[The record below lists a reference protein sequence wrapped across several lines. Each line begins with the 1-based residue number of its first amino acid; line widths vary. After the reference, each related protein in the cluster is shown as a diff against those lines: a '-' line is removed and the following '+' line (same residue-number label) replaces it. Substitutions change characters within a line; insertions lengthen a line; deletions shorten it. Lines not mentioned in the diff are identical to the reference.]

1 MTKLNPL
8 VVAAALAAM
17 FSSAPSAQA
26 QITGYYVGYDDL
38 PGVFAPAIYRGLPNP
53 NRGHV
58 TLFYPH
64 PSAENRLLN
73 HFHNLGSYSY
83 TGPTNALVIVP
94 TNSNARVP
102 EVSTRQAPL
111 TVVPGLGAFAG
122 RLASARTDENYS
134 TMRFRSVQALRYE
147 RTPTATNEYGYGSP
161 EWHTLFNRFGPQFGN
176 FDNAVYAQPM
186 PGAVLAME
194 LVSLTPG
201 LHIGLTNQ
209 LDLLSNPGDRH
220 TVGDA
225 DNFDFSPVFWTETN
239 AAPGTYTAAFKF
251 VDVGTAEGHTPVP
264 ESGISFFDFR
274 VVAAPQLAM
283 ERTVRLTMP
292 TVTAGYVLEGAPI
305 ADGPW
310 TPIPQKPAVNTN
322 GSGEGA
328 AQTGTASLVLLG
340 DQPAQFFR
348 LRKLD

>member
-1 MTKLNPL
+1 MTKVRTL
-8 VVAAALAAM
+8 VVVGTLAAT
-17 FSSAPSAQA
+17 FISTPSAEA
-26 QITGYYVGYDDL
+26 QISGYYVGYDDL

-53 NRGHV
+53 NRGHI

-83 TGPTNALVIVP
+83 TGPTNALVVVP

-102 EVSTRQAPL
+102 EVSTRQDPIAL
-111 TVVPGLGAFAG
+111 VPGAGAFAG
-122 RLASARTDENYS
+122 RLVSAKTDENYS
-134 TMRFRSVQALRYE
+134 TMRFRSVQSLRYD
-147 RTPTATNEYGYGSP
+147 RTATGTNEYGYGSP
-161 EWHTLFNRFGPQFGN
+161 EWHMLFNRFGPQFGS
-176 FDNAVYAQPM
+176 FDNAVYAKPM

-209 LDLLSNPGDRH
+209 LDILANPGDRH
-220 TVGDA
+220 LLGDA

-239 AAPGTYTAAFKF
+239 ATPGTYTAAFKF
-251 VDVGTAEGHTPVP
+251 VDVSTAEGHTPIP
-264 ESGISFFDFR
+264 DSGISFFDFR
-274 VVAAPQLAM
+274 VVSAPTLAI

-292 TVTAGYVLEGAPI
+292 TVTAGYVLEGAPT

-310 TPIPQKPAVNTN
+310 TALPQRPTVNTA
-322 GSGEGA
+322 GAGEGA
-328 AQTGTASLVLLG
+328 AQTGTASLVLPG
-340 DQPAQFFR
+340 NQPAQFFR